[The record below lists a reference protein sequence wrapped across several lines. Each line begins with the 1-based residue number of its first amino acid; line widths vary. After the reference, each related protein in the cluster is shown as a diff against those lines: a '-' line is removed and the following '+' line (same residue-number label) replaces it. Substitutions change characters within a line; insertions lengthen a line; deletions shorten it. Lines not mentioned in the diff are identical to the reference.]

1 MIGQKDLSIYI
12 WVTILR
18 MKEFIIILLFAI
30 MQYVICNIIVEQN
43 WFLKYNIFIIY
54 LFLNLLL
61 LLIFEV
67 CNIM

>member
-18 MKEFIIILLFAI
+18 TKEFIIILLFAI